1 MLDWI
6 KKLFQSDLG
15 HRLEQYIVARKP
27 QHPGDVDRMTQDFYR
42 KEVRSWLQKKHFGI
56 LLLNLLN
63 SIVNIVNNSFLV
75 YGGDMLDIQQ
85 EYEEIQEH
93 IQELELDGYRVNEE
107 LLAQLERLEVELSL
121 AQNK

>member
-1 MLDWI
+1 M
-6 KKLFQSDLG
+6 
-15 HRLEQYIVARKP
+15 
-27 QHPGDVDRMTQDFYR
+27 
-42 KEVRSWLQKKHFGI
+42 
-56 LLLNLLN
+56 
-63 SIVNIVNNSFLV
+63 NIVNNSFLV

-93 IQELELDGYRVNEE
+93 IRELELDGYRVNEE

>member
-93 IQELELDGYRVNEE
+93 IRELELDGYRVNEE

>member
-1 MLDWI
+1 M
-6 KKLFQSDLG
+6 
-15 HRLEQYIVARKP
+15 
-27 QHPGDVDRMTQDFYR
+27 
-42 KEVRSWLQKKHFGI
+42 
-56 LLLNLLN
+56 
-63 SIVNIVNNSFLV
+63 NIVNNSFLV

>member
-1 MLDWI
+1 
-6 KKLFQSDLG
+6 
-15 HRLEQYIVARKP
+15 
-27 QHPGDVDRMTQDFYR
+27 
-42 KEVRSWLQKKHFGI
+42 
-56 LLLNLLN
+56 
-63 SIVNIVNNSFLV
+63 
-75 YGGDMLDIQQ
+75 MLDIQQ

>member
-1 MLDWI
+1 M
-6 KKLFQSDLG
+6 
-15 HRLEQYIVARKP
+15 
-27 QHPGDVDRMTQDFYR
+27 
-42 KEVRSWLQKKHFGI
+42 
-56 LLLNLLN
+56 LNLLN

-93 IQELELDGYRVNEE
+93 IRELELDGYRVNEE

>member
-1 MLDWI
+1 
-6 KKLFQSDLG
+6 
-15 HRLEQYIVARKP
+15 
-27 QHPGDVDRMTQDFYR
+27 
-42 KEVRSWLQKKHFGI
+42 
-56 LLLNLLN
+56 
-63 SIVNIVNNSFLV
+63 VNIVNNSFLV